1 MRKEKTMQPAKTI
14 KDAVSDALD
23 RETHTSGLSPD
34 QQTPMKPQ
42 ETGDEGLKTE
52 KNWPFPAPR
61 EMAE

>member
-1 MRKEKTMQPAKTI
+1 MQPPKTI
-14 KDAVSDALD
+14 NDAARDALD

-52 KNWPFPAPR
+52 SNWPFPAPR
-61 EMAE
+61 PLTDD

>member
-1 MRKEKTMQPAKTI
+1 MQPPKTI
-14 KDAVSDALD
+14 NDAARDALD

-42 ETGDEGLKTE
+42 ETGDEGLGAV

-61 EMAE
+61 PLTDD